1 MVAVLVVYPMTKKWD
16 LGISVNGFL
25 GGLVAITCPCYWVG
39 PGGSVWIGA
48 IAGVVVV
55 YGIQLLEHFRI
66 DDPIGAV
73 PVHAFCGI
81 WGTLSLG
88 LFATG
93 TYGIPTP
100 DGTDTT
106 TTVNGLFH
114 GGGID
119 QLKAQFIGSMACVII
134 VTSVALIVMFAI
146 KQLKGSW
153 NLRLERDLEL
163 EGLDI
168 SEHGTPAYH
177 MEFGYGMS
185 YTTPTGSSG
194 PLGTGSSTPVTG
206 SESSS

>member
-1 MVAVLVVYPMTKKWD
+1 VFIVYPMTKKSD

-25 GGLVAITCPCYWVG
+25 GGLVAITCTCYWVS
-39 PGGSVWIGA
+39 PGSSVIIGA
-48 IAGVVVV
+48 VAGVVVV
-55 YGIQLLEHFRI
+55 FGIQLLEYLRI

-73 PVHAFCGI
+73 PVHMFCGI

-88 LFATG
+88 LFAAG
-93 TYGIPTP
+93 KYGIPGP
-100 DGTDTT
+100 DGADNS
-106 TTVNGLFH
+106 VPVKGLFF

-119 QLKAQFIGSMACVII
+119 QLKAQLVGSIACVLI
-134 VTSVALIVMFAI
+134 VTSVALIVMYIIRQFR
-146 KQLKGSW
+146 GSW

-185 YTTPTGSSG
+185 YTTPTGSG
-194 PLGTGSSTPVTG
+194 IPGIGGSKPVNLAE
-206 SESSS
+206 SENQPV

>member
-1 MVAVLVVYPMTKKWD
+1 VYPRTKKWD

-25 GGLVAITCPCYWVG
+25 GGLVAITAPCYWVS
-39 PGGSVWIGA
+39 PASSVVIGA
-48 IAGVVVV
+48 VAGVIVV
-55 YGIQLLEHFRI
+55 YGIQLLEHLRI

-73 PVHAFCGI
+73 PVHMFCGI
-81 WGTLSLG
+81 WGTLCVG
-88 LFATG
+88 LFAAG
-93 TYGIPTP
+93 KYGIAGP
-100 DGTDTT
+100 DGADNS
-106 TTVNGLFH
+106 VPVKGLLT
-114 GGGID
+114 GGGAD
-119 QLKAQFIGSMACVII
+119 QLKAQLIGSISCVLI

-146 KQLKGSW
+146 RQLKGSW

-194 PLGTGSSTPVTG
+194 PLAGGAPRPVDSGG
-206 SESSS
+206 SENRPV